1 MLTEQVLFDCFP
13 EFVNSMFSRSLIV
26 GSTLQQ
32 VRFPWM
38 YRRHISSGMFT
49 EFMGI
54 SSEIVIAKFIRGLMS
69 KWARNKKS
77 IVELPLQRAYCV
89 REEDK
94 EIEAFFHQ
102 LCKNHPHRVNVIVL
116 HGPGGYGKTCS
127 AGNFVSKLY
136 LSRFLSGSFRLQ
148 QQHQPNHEWS
158 LAKAP
163 IVKWTLDASSANNLL
178 ESYCGLAEALEL
190 YEEAKSARHQVSLL
204 SRTPPGRQW
213 QNEMEHYAKESGDK
227 QALKPIYK
235 AVMRKLDDFPGWV
248 LIVDGVHSDSQN
260 LVECWPKGGEPSK
273 GLVVVTT
280 QDPKLPAVLQGH
292 GMNQFLKKVSI
303 GRMKHKDATALL
315 EQSSGVKITPAETKF
330 AEDIAVEELEC
341 NPQNIAA

>member
-13 EFVNSMFSRSLIV
+13 EFVNSMFRSLIV

-32 VRFPWM
+32 ARFPWM

-54 SSEIVIAKFIRGLMS
+54 SSEIVIAKFFRGLMS
-69 KWARNKKS
+69 KWARNKRS
-77 IVELPLQRAYCV
+77 IVELPFQRGVYCV

-102 LCKNHPHRVNVIVL
+102 LCKNYPRRVNVIVL
-116 HGPGGYGKTCS
+116 YGPGGYGKTCS

-178 ESYCGLAEALEL
+178 ESYCGLAEALAL
-190 YEEAKSARHQVSLL
+190 YEQAKSARQQLSLL
-204 SRTPPGRQW
+204 SRTYPGRQW
-213 QNEMEHYAKESGDK
+213 QNEMEYYAKESGNE
-227 QALKPIYK
+227 QALKPIYQ
-235 AVMRKLDDFPGWV
+235 AVMKKLDDFPGWV
-248 LIVDGVHSDSQN
+248 LIVDGVHGDSQN
-260 LVECWPKGGEPSK
+260 LVECWPKGGEHRKAK

-280 QDPKLPAVLQGH
+280 QDPRLPD
-292 GMNQFLKKVSI
+292 GMNPCLKKVSI
-303 GRMKHKDATALL
+303 GRMKNKNATALL
-315 EQSSGVKITPAETKF
+315 EQSSGVQITAARERKY
-330 AEDIAVEELEC
+330 AEDIAVEELQC
-341 NPQNIAA
+341 NPQDIVA